1 MPGQLSALLLQL
13 GNCSTLSK
21 IIKSLRPGKSV
32 TIFTKNKPLKKH
44 IFGGN
49 RYFPFIIS
57 FLIRMHLIVIAEANS
72 MLCFIPYGKY
82 HFQF

>member
-1 MPGQLSALLLQL
+1 MRGQPSAPLLQL
-13 GNCSTLSK
+13 GNCSALSK

-32 TIFTKNKPLKKH
+32 TIFTKNKPLEKH

-57 FLIRMHLIVIAEANS
+57 FLIRTRLIVIAGLNS
-72 MLCFIPYGKY
+72 TLCFIAYCKY
-82 HFQF
+82 CFQF